1 MKSFVLPQVARFWR
15 PSDILPVTFQ
25 SLNLS
30 DKHFRML
37 GLPPKNIKACAQVLP
52 ETCRDETAYETTK
65 MTQTRG
71 NNGIIMKSKV
81 IKRSATVWKDQIRE
95 SWAQDHCKAS
105 SIRWLHRLWIEVT
118 KDLAMTLE
126 LLSRLSGLS
135 LQSTLS
141 QGLWNVYRFG
151 KIWTLVPLPC
161 MPKILVSKQPIECIY
176 LEKIWE
182 NGKSTSRKCPEEV
195 NPDLRRSVDHEIHEE
210 SVKKSSP
217 WRSVKIEEA
226 TGRS

>member
-1 MKSFVLPQVARFWR
+1 MRRQHRWCCTTPALASQPCRPLVRTSGSLCIHGPWWGKMKSFVLPQVARFWR
-15 PSDILPVTFQ
+15 PSDLLPVTFQ

-65 MTQTRG
+65 MTQTHG

-81 IKRSATVWKDQIRE
+81 IKRSETVWKDQIRE

-141 QGLWNVYRFG
+141 QGLWNVD
-151 KIWTLVPLPC
+151 
-161 MPKILVSKQPIECIY
+161 
-176 LEKIWE
+176 LEKYGLWFPCPACQ
-182 NGKSTSRKCPEEV
+182 KS
-195 NPDLRRSVDHEIHEE
+195 
-210 SVKKSSP
+210 
-217 WRSVKIEEA
+217 
-226 TGRS
+226 